1 MKNLCYK
8 SRTSLRIGK
17 NLIFSKT
24 NNNPSD
30 IIQKCIT
37 KIISTS
43 YIMYRFSC
51 KCSIW
56 FVYFN
61 VYSYR
66 WVLFAYNRYIWFKR
80 PVIFY
85 RKYIATRWLN

>member
-43 YIMYRFSC
+43 YTFIGSADWDKGLPHR
-51 KCSIW
+51 
-56 FVYFN
+56 
-61 VYSYR
+61 
-66 WVLFAYNRYIWFKR
+66 
-80 PVIFY
+80 
-85 RKYIATRWLN
+85 